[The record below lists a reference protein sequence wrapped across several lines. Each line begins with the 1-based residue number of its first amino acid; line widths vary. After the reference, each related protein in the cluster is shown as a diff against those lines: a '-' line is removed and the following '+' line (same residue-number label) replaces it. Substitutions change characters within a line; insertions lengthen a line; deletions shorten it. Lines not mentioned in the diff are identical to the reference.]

1 MYMELKRVKTAHHS
15 RSTQLEPRHCHFLQ
29 VFSMPATPI
38 IIMMQSEECDMWRIV
53 YSKYKLTA
61 TRKEAVL
68 GGYTYTCGTTLAHLQ
83 LTGRLADVC
92 VRVLNC

>member
-1 MYMELKRVKTAHHS
+1 MAHRVFQIQAH
-15 RSTQLEPRHCHFLQ
+15 C
-29 VFSMPATPI
+29 
-38 IIMMQSEECDMWRIV
+38 
-53 YSKYKLTA
+53 